1 MSRVVL
7 AMSGG
12 VDSSVAAHLLQRE
25 GHEVIGIFMR
35 HGDAAEATCR
45 ADAESADTHSALP
58 AVLSERRQGCCSAAD
73 ADDAWRVAQQL
84 NIPFYAL
91 DFAAEFDQII
101 DYFVS
106 EYVAGRTP
114 NPCIACNNWLKFGRL
129 FDYADSVAAD
139 YVATGHHARLVRAGD
154 ADPQAAG
161 QDGLPALLRGR
172 DAGKDQAYVLFGV
185 DRSRLPRM
193 LLPVGKYPKEEIRRQ
208 AQTLGLTVAD
218 KRDSQEICFV
228 TSGHYAQL
236 VQTRRRKTDTTGE
249 IVESSGRVV
258 GRHEGIERFTVGQR
272 KGLGVAL
279 GSRRFVVRIEAD
291 TRRVVIGDRSELAAK
306 EVVARQ
312 ANWLVDQTAEPRRC
326 TAQIRYN
333 SAAVPAVV
341 QAAADGQV
349 RIVFDRPCYGVAPGQ
364 AVVCFDGPRVLGG
377 GWIDRWTPASATTS
391 GPDPV

>member
-1 MSRVVL
+1 
-7 AMSGG
+7 
-12 VDSSVAAHLLQRE
+12 
-25 GHEVIGIFMR
+25 
-35 HGDAAEATCR
+35 
-45 ADAESADTHSALP
+45 
-58 AVLSERRQGCCSAAD
+58 
-73 ADDAWRVAQQL
+73 
-84 NIPFYAL
+84 
-91 DFAAEFDQII
+91 
-101 DYFVS
+101 
-106 EYVAGRTP
+106 
-114 NPCIACNNWLKFGRL
+114 
-129 FDYADSVAAD
+129 
-139 YVATGHHARLVRAGD
+139 
-154 ADPQAAG
+154 
-161 QDGLPALLRGR
+161 
-172 DAGKDQAYVLFGV
+172 
-185 DRSRLPRM
+185 
-193 LLPVGKYPKEEIRRQ
+193 LPVGKYPKEEIRRQ